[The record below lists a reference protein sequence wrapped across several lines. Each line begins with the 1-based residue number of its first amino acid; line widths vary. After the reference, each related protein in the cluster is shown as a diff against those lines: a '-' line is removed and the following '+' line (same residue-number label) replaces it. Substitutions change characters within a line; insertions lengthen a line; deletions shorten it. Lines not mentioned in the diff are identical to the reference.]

1 MYLHIGKEYVINN
14 NDIIGIFNLDYI
26 KNTKE
31 YKKMYE
37 EMESNKKIV
46 NVSNGQAIK
55 SFILTEKD
63 NIKKGYLTN
72 IGTNTILKRKK

>member
-14 NDIIGIFNLDYI
+14 KEVIAIFNLEYI

-37 EMESNKKIV
+37 QLEKNKAKINITKNQEKKIK
-46 NVSNGQAIK
+46 I
-55 SFILTEKD
+55 TEKD
-63 NIKKGYLTN
+63 GVKRGYLTN
-72 IGTNTILKRKK
+72 IAASTIGKRRM

>member
-46 NVSNGQAIK
+46 NVSNGQTIK
-55 SFILTEKD
+55 TFILTEKD
-63 NIKKGYLTN
+63 SVKKGYLTN

>member
-14 NDIIGIFNLDYI
+14 KEVIAIFNLEYI

-37 EMESNKKIV
+37 QLEKNK
-46 NVSNGQAIK
+46 AIINISK
-55 SFILTEKD
+55 NQEKTFILTEKD
-63 NIKKGYLTN
+63 GDKRGYLTN
-72 IGTNTILKRKK
+72 IAASTIGKRRM

>member
-14 NDIIGIFNLDYI
+14 KEVIAIFNLEYI

-37 EMESNKKIV
+37 QLEKNKTIINISK
-46 NVSNGQAIK
+46 NQEK
-55 SFILTEKD
+55 TFILTEKSGLE
-63 NIKKGYLTN
+63 KGYLTN
-72 IGTNTILKRKK
+72 IAASTIGKRKM

>member
-46 NVSNGQAIK
+46 NVSNGQTIK
-55 SFILTEKD
+55 TFILTEKD

>member
-63 NIKKGYLTN
+63 NVKRGYLTN

>member
-14 NDIIGIFNLDYI
+14 KEVIAIFNLEYI

-37 EMESNKKIV
+37 QLENNK
-46 NVSNGQAIK
+46 AIINISK
-55 SFILTEKD
+55 NQEKTFILTEKD
-63 NIKKGYLTN
+63 GVKRGYLTN
-72 IGTNTILKRKK
+72 IAASTIGKRRM

>member
-1 MYLHIGKEYVINN
+1 LHIGKEYVINN

-37 EMESNKKIV
+37 EMEANKKIV
-46 NVSNGQAIK
+46 NVSNGQTIK
-55 SFILTEKD
+55 TVILTEKD
-63 NIKKGYLTN
+63 GVKKIYLTN

>member
-14 NDIIGIFNLDYI
+14 KEVIAIFNLEYI

-37 EMESNKKIV
+37 QLEKNK
-46 NVSNGQAIK
+46 AIINISK
-55 SFILTEKD
+55 NQEKTFILTEKD
-63 NIKKGYLTN
+63 GVKRGYLTN
-72 IGTNTILKRKK
+72 IAASTIGKRRM

>member
-14 NDIIGIFNLDYI
+14 KEVIAIFNLEYI

-37 EMESNKKIV
+37 QLEKNKTIINISK
-46 NVSNGQAIK
+46 NQEK
-55 SFILTEKD
+55 TFILTEK
-63 NIKKGYLTN
+63 NGVEKGYLTN
-72 IGTNTILKRKK
+72 IAASTIGKRKM